1 MSENPRTRPSSCTL
15 QKTGSMLTTHLHRDS
30 SSDIK
35 KWMWLCQIHVISL
48 PIDSCDNW
56 YPSERLPSP
65 YVSRRWP
72 EMVARQL
79 TCSFITTRIV
89 QRPPPQP
96 LSPPPKVDMLTPPRV
111 VDLGGPAK
119 HVHLSTCCVDC
130 FCHKGNKGMNLSM
143 MFKNRNITYIIS
155 YINHVL
161 NVCVGVYS
169 HYIRGKTNNYM
180 IHICVWKFPPFRLGE
195 AALSMGN
202 NVKPRCTTQ
211 KWWVTNRHL
220 VGVASH
226 RSFLYGVGLFR
237 KSKAR

>member
-1 MSENPRTRPSSCTL
+1 MSFHYL
-15 QKTGSMLTTHLHRDS
+15 LTAATTDTYQRGYLAHT
-30 SSDIK
+30 
-35 KWMWLCQIHVISL
+35 W
-48 PIDSCDNW
+48 
-56 YPSERLPSP
+56 
-65 YVSRRWP
+65 RRWP

-89 QRPPPQP
+89 HRPRPPTT
-96 LSPPPKVDMLTPPRV
+96 LTSSKGRYANSATRGRSRRPGQART
-111 VDLGGPAK
+111 PAQ
-119 HVHLSTCCVDC
+119 SVDC
-130 FCHKGNKGMNLSM
+130 CCHEGNKGMNLSM
-143 MFKNRNITYIIS
+143 VFKNIDLTYIIS

-202 NVKPRCTTQ
+202 NVKPRCTAQ